1 MRLKVSNVEYTVIVR
16 QAPEGYFIA
25 TCLVIPEAKAQGK
38 THTECMA
45 NIKEAIE
52 LCLEYRKEHG
62 EEITREA
69 QTEIVTIS
77 L

>member
-1 MRLKVSNVEYTVIVR
+1 MEYTVIIK
-16 QAPEGYFIA
+16 QGHDGYFIA

-38 THTECMA
+38 TRTECKA

-62 EEITREA
+62 EEITQEA